1 MNFSTSANQGL
12 SDLWGLWVLWGSQ
25 GQWTSSHFLMLS
37 ISASEMLSQTKD
49 YKDYEDYEDYEVYK
63 DYEL

>member
-1 MNFSTSANQGL
+1 
-12 SDLWGLWVLWGSQ
+12 
-25 GQWTSSHFLMLS
+25 MLS

-49 YKDYEDYEDYEVYK
+49 YEDYKDYEVYK